1 MTPARHLRAFTLV
14 ELLTVLAIVGILAA
28 ILIPT
33 ITSVRRTA
41 RATECQANLRNLGLA
56 ILQYTQDNKGLLPVE
71 RNVNPNPVGIEDPA
85 ALISWWML
93 IQKRLELRFPTAGQ
107 PNVFLCPEAMNT
119 YTRPARRTYGLNL
132 AGAGGQDAVRL
143 ASISSPAQTL
153 LLGETRENGIE
164 GDGFDLISFGSITS
178 DRFDWRHKGD
188 HMHALFADGSLRTLH
203 KSSMTDGS
211 PSTLYRMLENL
222 RR

>member
-1 MTPARHLRAFTLV
+1 MV

-33 ITSVRRTA
+33 VASVRRTA
-41 RATECQANLRNLGLA
+41 RAVECQANLRQLGLTL
-56 ILQYTQDNKGLLPVE
+56 LQYTQDNKGLLPVE
-71 RNVNPNPVGIEDPA
+71 RNVNPNPVGIENPA

-93 IQKRLELRFPTAGQ
+93 VQKRMDVRFPTAGK
-107 PNVFLCPEAMNT
+107 PSVFLCPEAMNT

-153 LLGETRENGIE
+153 LLAETKENGVE
-164 GDGFDLISFGSITS
+164 GDGFDLISFGSITN

-188 HMHALFADGSLRTLH
+188 NMHALFADGSLRSLH
-203 KSSMTDGS
+203 KTTMTDNS

-222 RR
+222 RK